1 MKIRAHIE
9 GHLPEKNSSYI
20 SRAELMNKYLIIVEE
35 GMEDYCAYAPDLPG
49 CIAIAKTKEEVISII
64 QKSIESYLE
73 SFEQQGKPFPIPS
86 RVENS
91 TRKTSRE
98 LKEIFSSIKPNW
110 EPIPSV
116 RRVSYVVPTEEES
129 IEIRNLI
136 NDLRKEDSDPQKFT
150 KILPRKH

>member
-1 MKIRAHIE
+1 
-9 GHLPEKNSSYI
+9 
-20 SRAELMNKYLIIVEE
+20 MNKYLIIVEE

-49 CIAIAKTKEEVISII
+49 CIAIAKTKEEVISIM
-64 QKSIESYLE
+64 QKFIESYLK
-73 SFEQQGKPFPIPS
+73 SLEQQGKPFPIPS

-98 LKEIFSSIKPNW
+98 LKEIFSSINLKW
-110 EPIPSV
+110 EPKPSV

-136 NDLRKEDSDPQKFT
+136 NDVRKEDSDPKKFT
-150 KILPRKH
+150 KILSRKH

>member
-1 MKIRAHIE
+1 
-9 GHLPEKNSSYI
+9 
-20 SRAELMNKYLIIVEE
+20 MNKYLIIVEE
-35 GMEDYCAYAPDLPG
+35 GVEDYGAYAPDLPG
-49 CIAIAKTKEEVISII
+49 CIAIAKTKEEVISIM

-73 SFEQQGKPFPIPS
+73 SLEQQGKPFPIPS

-110 EPIPSV
+110 EPKPNV

-129 IEIRNLI
+129 IEIRKSI

>member
-1 MKIRAHIE
+1 
-9 GHLPEKNSSYI
+9 
-20 SRAELMNKYLIIVEE
+20 MNKYLIIVEE
-35 GMEDYCAYAPDLPG
+35 GVEDYGAYAPDLPG
-49 CIAIAKTKEEVISII
+49 CIAIAKTKEEVISIM

-73 SFEQQGKPFPIPS
+73 SLEQQGKPFPTPS

-98 LKEIFSSIKPNW
+98 LKKIFSSIKINW

-136 NDLRKEDSDPQKFT
+136 NDLRKEDSDSQKFT

>member
-1 MKIRAHIE
+1 
-9 GHLPEKNSSYI
+9 
-20 SRAELMNKYLIIVEE
+20 MNKYLIIVEE
-35 GMEDYCAYAPDLPG
+35 GVEDYGAYAPDLPG

-98 LKEIFSSIKPNW
+98 LKEIFSSINLNWELKPN
-110 EPIPSV
+110 V

-136 NDLRKEDSDPQKFT
+136 NDVRKEDSDPKKFT
-150 KILPRKH
+150 KILSRKH